1 MNGNHRNRATG
12 QKAGSAKAHLA
23 PTVSP
28 EQRGSEPRELLLTQ
42 EEIAAL
48 LQVTPRTVE
57 RWQQEGVLVYLRMGH
72 VIRFYWPA
80 VLEHLIANFAVCRGL
95 QTGSGQ
101 GVAPRSDQSSV
112 TSDQRAGVS
121 SPNKTNNGDGHRP
134 PLQRKTNQ

>member
-1 MNGNHRNRATG
+1 
-12 QKAGSAKAHLA
+12 
-23 PTVSP
+23 
-28 EQRGSEPRELLLTQ
+28 
-42 EEIAAL
+42 L